1 MREHNPHRAW
11 AMRIA
16 FASSLMLLTACTTT
30 IRQHPDFHE
39 RVAQVVE
46 VGIMPPEVIVT
57 KIMFKGDNQR
67 LTAEER
73 GLARQIPQ
81 LLLRSLA
88 EHDFTV
94 RVVPLDDE
102 MFKAF
107 PELRFETTQ
116 SQLAFASAM
125 NQMYKTVDILESNSL
140 TSESLGPEV
149 TQFAD
154 VAGVDTLLFSRYS
167 AFKKSE
173 GELAKDIIVGLIV
186 GGIPPTEGGAL
197 EVSLVDGITGD
208 VLWSNHVQRTDQEI
222 GFANLGKGFSILEI
236 LVRDAFE
243 KFER

>member
-1 MREHNPHRAW
+1 MREHNPCRAW

-30 IRQHPDFHE
+30 IRQRPDFHE

-46 VGIMPPEVIVT
+46 VGIMPPDVIVT
-57 KIMFKGDNQR
+57 KIMFRGDNER
-67 LTAEER
+67 LTKEER
-73 GLARQIPQ
+73 GLARQLPP

-116 SQLAFASAM
+116 SQLAFARAM
-125 NQMYKTVDILESNSL
+125 NQMYETVDILESDSL

-167 AFKKSE
+167 AFRKSE
-173 GELAKDIIVGLIV
+173 GELAMELIIGLIV
-186 GGIPPTEGGAL
+186 GGIPVAEGGAL

-208 VLWSNHVQRTDQEI
+208 VLWCNHVQRTNQEI
-222 GFANLGKGFSILEI
+222 GFADLGKGMTLLEI
-236 LVRDAFE
+236 LARDAFE
-243 KFER
+243 PFER